1 MGDGTIDVVTTGA
14 GDTTDVTTLDVVVS
28 IRVEVDI
35 STLVI
40 LDIGVL
46 TILVELEDGAT
57 IDAILILYI
66 R

>member
-14 GDTTDVTTLDVVVS
+14 SDTTDVTTLDVVVS
-28 IRVEVDI
+28 IRDEVDM
-35 STLVI
+35 STPVV

-46 TILVELEDGAT
+46 TILVELEDCAT
-57 IDAILILYI
+57 IDAIMILDI

>member
-57 IDAILILYI
+57 IDAILILDI